1 MQAALQQY
9 HIDVYRCSVLSI
21 TWFEH
26 EQLKLMLYAN
36 QSHSTGNQKKVYKNK
51 EK

>member
-1 MQAALQQY
+1 MQAALQQH

-36 QSHSTGNQKKVYKNK
+36 QERHFTFNREPK
-51 EK
+51 ESL